1 MKLRP
6 VTFYYKSDHNPKG
19 RTLQYGLV
27 AEEVD
32 EIIPGLV
39 ARSADGK
46 PEAIYS
52 QFLAPMLLNEVQ
64 KQQREIKRQAARL
77 AKQDA
82 EIAALRRDAERM
94 AGLLD
99 RLEAGGVL
107 TAARER

>member
-1 MKLRP
+1 MGLRP
-6 VTFYYKSDHNPKG
+6 VTFYYKADRNPKG

-27 AEEVD
+27 AEEVAD
-32 EIIPGLV
+32 IMPDLV
-39 ARSADGK
+39 AHSADGQ

-82 EIAALRRDAERM
+82 EIAALRRDAQRV
-94 AGLLD
+94 ASLLD
-99 RLEAGGVL
+99 RLEAGGIV
-107 TAARER
+107 TAAR